1 METDREHSDAGSSAE
16 DKDTLPRDEE
26 RRLLR
31 RGRGDAAAR
40 RARRSFAEGGETLP
54 HDEDGGS
61 FAEGGET
68 LPRDED
74 VGSFADSEEPP
85 DD

>member
-1 METDREHSDAGSSAE
+1 VTVEKTDREHSDAGSSAQ
-16 DKDTLPRDEE
+16 DKDTRPRDEE
-26 RRLLR
+26 
-31 RGRGDAAAR
+31 
-40 RARRSFAEGGETLP
+40 
-54 HDEDGGS
+54 GGS

-74 VGSFADSEEPP
+74 VGSFAESEEPR